1 MDEDDKQGY
10 FKDIHKNKRR
20 QRGLKREMNK
30 FVKDLEIPLYDNM
43 KNIQFHDT
51 LNGIIGAVYRRLH
64 KAVVEER
71 E

>member
-30 FVKDLEIPLYDNM
+30 FIKDLEIPLYDNM
-43 KNIQFHDT
+43 KNIQYHDT
-51 LNGIIGAVYRRLH
+51 LNGIIGSVYRRLH